1 MDEAQK
7 CVAELDVDEVK
18 KKSNIFTED
27 LFDKKINKRCLSQ
40 DGRVSYPEF
49 LLVWKYKA

>member
-18 KKSNIFTED
+18 KKNQIYSQKICLT
-27 LFDKKINKRCLSQ
+27 KKSIKDVYRRMAESPTLS
-40 DGRVSYPEF
+40 SS
-49 LLVWKYKA
+49 

>member
-18 KKSNIFTED
+18 KLKVKYIHRRFVRQKNQSKMFIAGWQ
-27 LFDKKINKRCLSQ
+27 S
-40 DGRVSYPEF
+40 
-49 LLVWKYKA
+49 LLP